1 MRLLADENVPVSAV
15 RALRTDGHDVVWMTE
30 ANPGSN
36 DLAVL
41 DRARLEARILLTL
54 DRDFGELIFLRGAL
68 APPGLVFVRM
78 VPPDAMR
85 LVTAL
90 RWLVSEA
97 GVPLEGR
104 FVVLDVNGARFRPLP

>member
-1 MRLLADENVPVSAV
+1 MRWLADENVPASAV
-15 RALRTDGHDVVWMTE
+15 RALRADGHDVVWATE
-30 ANPGSN
+30 ADPGSN

-41 DRARLEARILLTL
+41 GRARLEARILLTL
-54 DRDFGELIFLRGAL
+54 DRDFGELVFLRGAL

-90 RWLVSEA
+90 RWLVSGA
-97 GVPLEGR
+97 GVPIEGK
-104 FVVLDVNGARFRPLP
+104 FVVLDADGARFRPLP